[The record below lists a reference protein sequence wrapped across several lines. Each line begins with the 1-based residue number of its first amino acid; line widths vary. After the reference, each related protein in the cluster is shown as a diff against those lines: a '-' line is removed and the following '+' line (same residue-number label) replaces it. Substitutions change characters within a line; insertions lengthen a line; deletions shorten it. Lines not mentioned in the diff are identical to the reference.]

1 MSQPNKA
8 EGATRP
14 ATPPSE
20 ATSETTRVTPG
31 GGARSPSLPL
41 VITQSAVG
49 AYLTCPRKYWWSYE
63 NQIRKIAVGS
73 ALSLGT
79 TYHNLLEQVNIGK
92 SIDDAIAITRANP
105 SASDFDRTIAECLA
119 YGWAWR
125 YTNDPAGKI
134 ISAEKTFEWK
144 PKSKARWSVA
154 GKIDAIVELP
164 DGRTA
169 VVEYKTTGDNIEPQ
183 SDYWRRL
190 LIDRQV
196 SWYVLGARSLG
207 YEVDTVIYDVARKPG
222 LKPKLLKGEKTTNPD
237 GTPGKRES
245 LGEYAQR
252 LCEDILSRPEHYYAR
267 QEIPRVQHDLDES
280 REEMEMLAHMIRA
293 SRNANRWPRNT
304 NACVVFGKCPYFDPC
319 SIGHDPQTAG
329 TPAGFKRVDDVNAE
343 LTINGAPMPEES
355 DGVACAE

>member
-1 MSQPNKA
+1 M
-8 EGATRP
+8 
-14 ATPPSE
+14 
-20 ATSETTRVTPG
+20 TTT
-31 GGARSPSLPL
+31 APL

-92 SIDDAIAITRANP
+92 SIDDAIAIVRANP
-105 SASDFDRTIAECLA
+105 VATDFDRTLAECLA

-144 PKSKARWSVA
+144 PKAKARWSVA

-164 DGRTA
+164 DGRMA
-169 VVEYKTTGDNIEPQ
+169 VVEYKTTSDNIEPA

-207 YEVDTVIYDVARKPG
+207 YDVDTVIYDVARKPG
-222 LKPKLLKGEKTTNPD
+222 IRPKLLKGEKTTNPD

-245 LGEYAQR
+245 LGEYATR
-252 LCEDILSRPEHYYAR
+252 LCEDILGRPDWYYVR
-267 QEIPRVQHDLDES
+267 QEIPRIQADLDES

-293 SRNANRWPRNT
+293 SRNADRWPRNT
-304 NACVVFGKCPYFDPC
+304 DACCRMGTCAFFGPC
-319 SIGHDPQTAG
+319 STSHDPETAG
-329 TPAGFKRVDDVNAE
+329 TPAGYKHVQNVHQE
-343 LTINGAPMPEES
+343 LTLNGQSIEGVTDES
-355 DGVACAE
+355 NTDTAAE